1 MKRAL
6 PMPVREVRNLLRK
19 LALIIIC
26 LGLVVAAVGCNGE
39 NQTGPDQAGD
49 QKTNEIMNEFH
60 SITKKDTQ
68 KDTIVEELAAF
79 IENNIK
85 HVSREDAS
93 KMVNEFEN
101 LQKEYLPQLENMFFD
116 EDIQTKINNEY
127 KSITEH
133 SDIKDPALKELI
145 TKTNN
150 SGYRVETAEGTYF
163 PIIDYEFYKK
173 YRDHVT
179 ADLQDYIDI
188 MAVESTNVPAKDA
201 ALVIG
206 WDEIVKRAL
215 NQERFIN
222 THSNSVKIGEIKQLY
237 QKYVTFIIYGCNNT
251 PLFSYDTK
259 TFNPQAKDA
268 YLNAVANNGN
278 SELIKDLEEYLNVVI
293 KNDNRLTNQVEEYRT
308 SLRNKYVPEQNS

>member
-1 MKRAL
+1 M
-6 PMPVREVRNLLRK
+6 LRK

-26 LGLVVAAVGCNGE
+26 LGLAVAAVGCYGE
-39 NQTGPDQAGD
+39 NPKGPDKTGE
-49 QKTNEIMNEFH
+49 QKTAEVMDEFQ
-60 SITKKDTQ
+60 SLIERDSQ
-68 KDTIVEELAAF
+68 KDTIVEEVAAF

-93 KMVNEFEN
+93 KMVNEFEK
-101 LQKEYLPQLENMFFD
+101 LQKEYLPQLENMFFN
-116 EDIQTKINNEY
+116 EELQAKIYNEY
-127 KSITEH
+127 ESITKP
-133 SDIKDPALKELI
+133 STIKDPALKELI
-145 TKTNN
+145 TKTKN

-188 MAVESTNVPAKDA
+188 MAVESNNVPAKDA

-222 THSNSVKIGEIKQLY
+222 THSGSEKIGEIRQLY
-237 QKYVTFIIYGCNNT
+237 QKYITFILYGCNNT
-251 PLFSYDTK
+251 HLFSYDTK
-259 TFNPQAKDA
+259 TLNPQAREA

-278 SELIKDLEEYLNVVI
+278 SELLKDLEEYLNVVI
-293 KNDNRLTNQVEEYRT
+293 KNDNKLTSQVEEYRN
-308 SLRNKYVPEQNS
+308 SLLNKYIPEQNS

>member
-1 MKRAL
+1 MLIRN
-6 PMPVREVRNLLRK
+6 VIREVRNLLRK
-19 LALIIIC
+19 FALIIVC

-39 NQTGPDQAGD
+39 NQTEPDKTGE
-49 QKTNEIMNEFH
+49 QKTAEIMNEFQ
-60 SITKKDTQ
+60 SLTESDTQ
-68 KDTIVEELAAF
+68 KDTIVEEVAAF

-93 KMVNEFEN
+93 KMVNEFEK
-101 LQKEYLPQLENMFFD
+101 LQKEYLPQLENLFFD
-116 EDIQTKINNEY
+116 DDIQAGVNNEY
-127 KSITEH
+127 KSITEQ
-133 SDIKDPALKELI
+133 SAIKDPALKELI

-188 MAVESTNVPAKDA
+188 MAVESNTVPAKDA
-201 ALVIG
+201 ALVIS

-222 THSNSVKIGEIKQLY
+222 THSGSEKIDEIKQLY
-237 QKYVTFIIYGCNNT
+237 QKYITFILYGCNNT

-259 TFNPQAKDA
+259 TFNPQAREA
-268 YLNAVANNGN
+268 YLNAVANNGS

-293 KNDNRLTNQVEEYRT
+293 KNDNKLTSRVEEYRA
-308 SLRNKYVPEQNS
+308 SLRKKYIPEQNS